1 MSLKWNM
8 VGCGIFTA
16 HILAPARA
24 SRLLFCCLVLCFF
37 FGDACLAADDAGKE
51 PGAVPLSASTAG
63 PEAENPRANRDRA
76 AESFRQG
83 ALDDAIVQWEAAARL
98 YEREENRSGMC
109 DALIRASQACQLR
122 GQYRRALRHLEK
134 AYAAAR
140 EAGDLRQAAAAVG
153 ALGNVYLGLGDLAK
167 SSKYLHEGL
176 EEARKAGA
184 PDVSAVIL
192 NNVGNLH
199 AAEGKYAE
207 ARSVYEVS
215 EKEARRAGDLSL
227 AASAAVN
234 AATAALNDGQ
244 YAAARSGFDQA
255 WDQLQA
261 LGDSYSKAYG
271 MIGVAFGY
279 YGLQGHPPEDDRDSI
294 ARAHRALSEA
304 AALSLR
310 NNDLRTASYAYG
322 YLGKIY
328 EDRLQYGEALELTG
342 RAAHLAQQRN
352 AAEALYRWQWQSG
365 RILRKQGRTDEAIAA
380 YRNSVHHL
388 QVVRDELASCY
399 ANPQYSYGK
408 TASAVCFE
416 LVTLLLDRASTLKE
430 GETEQSYLYE
440 ARETLELLKVYELRD
455 YFKDDC
461 VDATRFVERKLDTIS
476 EKSVIIYPVMLK
488 DRLELLVSF
497 SGRLKRFSRPIPADK
512 VTEEV
517 NQLRQKM
524 EKRTTWEFLPHA
536 QLVYS
541 WVILPLE
548 KDLESI
554 RPDTLVIVPDG
565 PLRTIPFA
573 ALHDGKQFLISRYS
587 VAVAP
592 SLNLAD
598 PRPVRREN
606 ARVLA
611 MGLTDPA
618 PGYPALPYVA
628 SELRAMQEMYPG
640 HYLLDR
646 EFSAANMEKEL
657 KSHPYSIVHI
667 ASHGQFGGDVAG
679 SFVLTFDSR
688 MTMNQ
693 LGEYV
698 GLFRFRDAPLELLT
712 LSACETAVGNER
724 AALGLA
730 GIAVRAGARSALAT
744 LWHVND
750 PASYELVTEF
760 YRQLLNP
767 DISRA
772 AALRAAQL
780 KLLNNPRYDHPGY
793 WSPFL
798 MINNWI

>member
-1 MSLKWNM
+1 MDRKKHTDRQAGVSSQAVFPVLVSN
-8 VGCGIFTA
+8 
-16 HILAPARA
+16 
-24 SRLLFCCLVLCFF
+24 LLICCLIFYGPFVDSCFPVLDSERDQSPVAVSRQPS
-37 FGDACLAADDAGKE
+37 GSETVQADAYMEK
-51 PGAVPLSASTAG
+51 GAQ
-63 PEAENPRANRDRA
+63 
-76 AESFRQG
+76 SFRQG
-83 ALDDAIVQWEAAARL
+83 AIEDAALHWETAAGL
-98 YEREENRSGMC
+98 YELGGDRSRMC
-109 DALIRASQACQLR
+109 EALIRASQACQLN
-122 GQYRRALRHLEK
+122 GQYKKALRYLEK
-134 AYAAAR
+134 ALAAAS
-140 EAGDLRQAAAAVG
+140 ESNDLRQTAAAVG
-153 ALGNVYLGLGDLAK
+153 SLGNVYLGLGELEKAA
-167 SSKYLHEGL
+167 SYLNEGL
-176 EEARKAGA
+176 ELAGKAGA
-184 PDVSAVIL
+184 PDITAVIL
-192 NNVGNLH
+192 NNLGNLH
-199 AAEGKYAE
+199 VAAGRYDE
-207 ARSVYEVS
+207 ARSAYAKS
-215 EKEARRAGDLSL
+215 EQEARRAGDLSL
-227 AASAAVN
+227 AASASVN
-234 AATAALNDGQ
+234 AATAALYGGR
-244 YAAARSGFDQA
+244 YGVARSGFDSA
-255 WDQLQA
+255 FDQLQD
-261 LGDSYSKAYG
+261 LDDSYSKAYG
-271 MIGVAFGY
+271 LISVGFGY
-279 YGLQGHPPEDDRDSI
+279 YGLRGHPPEADRDCVS
-294 ARAHRALSEA
+294 RAHNSLSEA
-304 AALSLR
+304 AAVSQR
-310 NNDLRTASYAYG
+310 INDQRTASYAYG

-328 EDRLQYGEALELTG
+328 EDQRNFPEALELTR
-342 RAAHLAQQRN
+342 RAIFLAQQRN

-365 RILRKQGRTDEAIAA
+365 RILRQLGRTDEAITA
-380 YRNSVHHL
+380 YRHSVHHL
-388 QVVRDELASCY
+388 QVIRDELASCY

-461 VDATRFVERKLDTIS
+461 IDATRFVERKLDTIS

-512 VTEEV
+512 VTDEV

-536 QLVYS
+536 QMVYS

-548 KDLESI
+548 KDLESV

-618 PGYPALPYVA
+618 LGYPALPYVA
-628 SELRAMQEMYPG
+628 SELRAIQEMYPG

-667 ASHGQFGGDVAG
+667 ASHGQFGSEVAG

-698 GLFRFRDAPLELLT
+698 GLFRFRDEPLELLT